1 MKITWYGHSCFKI
14 DSSQGSA
21 VIDPYEPGSVPGLDL
36 PPLEADAVFCTH
48 SHRDHGFSE
57 GVRLTGNVPSFAV
70 ELIHTFHDE
79 VHGRKR
85 GKNDLVLIKAEG
97 FTVLHMGDI
106 GCEVSA
112 EQLRQIGHADVL
124 LIPIGGYY
132 TVDALQAHRI
142 AEELNSDIVI
152 PMHYRSASA
161 GYDVLDTADKFI
173 ALSENVTELEGNSLE
188 LPSGI
193 TGTVILNVGII

>member
-14 DSSQGSA
+14 DSAQGSA
-21 VIDPYEPGSVPGLDL
+21 VIDPYEPGSVPGLEL

-48 SHRDHGFSE
+48 AHRDHGFRE
-57 GVRLTGNVPSFAV
+57 GVRLTGKEPSFASR
-70 ELIHTFHDE
+70 LIPTFHDE

-85 GKNDLVLIKAEG
+85 GKNDMVLIKAEG

-106 GCEVSA
+106 GCELSA
-112 EQLRQIGHADVL
+112 EQILDIGHADVL
-124 LIPIGGYY
+124 LIPVGGFY
-132 TVDALQAHRI
+132 TVDAPQAHRI
-142 AEELNSDIVI
+142 AGELKADIVI
-152 PMHYRSASA
+152 PMHYRSGSV

-173 ALSENVTELEGNSLE
+173 ALSENVTEPGGNSLE

-193 TGTVILNVGII
+193 TGTVILNTERI